1 VGQPGRGADCSWCR
15 ARHPL
20 ASALALLPKTQTV
33 VDDFQLIGDADRL
46 MLLLEYSERLP
57 EPPEEYRDNPELLE
71 RVDECQSPVFIAVAG
86 SSKRVEL
93 IFSAPREAPTTRG
106 FAALLYEALNEL
118 PASEILSLHEDFPN
132 ELKLEKL
139 ISPLRMR
146 GIRGM
151 LARIKRQTRELFQ
164 AVD

>member
-1 VGQPGRGADCSWCR
+1 MNQ
-15 ARHPL
+15 
-20 ASALALLPKTQTV
+20 QTEAV
-33 VDDFQLIGDADRL
+33 LEDFQLVPDSERL
-46 MLLLEYSERLP
+46 QLLLEYSERLP
-57 EPPEEYRDNPELLE
+57 ELPLEYQDNPELLE

-86 SSKRVEL
+86 TTACVEL

-106 FAALLYEALNEL
+106 FASLLREALDGL
-118 PASEILSLHEDFPN
+118 PAKDILELGDEFAS

-151 LARIKRQTRELFQ
+151 ITRIKRKTGEL
-164 AVD
+164 AD

>member
-1 VGQPGRGADCSWCR
+1 LVLNRAPFSIGVG
-15 ARHPL
+15 
-20 ASALALLPKTQTV
+20 LALVTKTQAV

-57 EPPEEYRDNPELLE
+57 EPPEEYRNNPELLE
-71 RVDECQSPVFIAVAG
+71 RVDECQSPVFIAVTG
-86 SSKRVEL
+86 TPERVEL

-106 FAALLYEALNEL
+106 FAALLFEALNEL
-118 PASEILSLHEDFPN
+118 PARDILAIHEDFPS

-151 LARIKRQTRELFQ
+151 LARIKRQTRELFEP
-164 AVD
+164 VD